1 MDSRGLACL
10 VGATVLVCACTT
22 DVMGNN
28 DFTTSASG
36 SSTTAGSGEGPT
48 AASDTSEGTSSST
61 TEASVTTEADASSSP
76 ESSSSTGGGFG
87 SLCGNG
93 MIEGT
98 EDCDCGDDGECT
110 EEELGG
116 ISCESTSDPL
126 VPGVLTGG
134 PLGCNP
140 ASCRYDTSQCV
151 YCGDG
156 ELNGNEACELDM
168 PIATS
173 CSELGKGTAG
183 KLTCMDTCQVDTT
196 ACTECGFQFDFEG
209 EQCPGDWQTLITT
222 GAAAN
227 PTSWACGTPGAFAAG
242 PGPAKTGVWGTN
254 LNGNYLANESGYV
267 RSGNLDLSNCGDQTV
282 TMTIRHWFVFEGS
295 ISNNDGGVVQVTTGN
310 PELLLDGWTTI
321 EPLEGGV
328 TYLPNISASFPP
340 VDNNPGFSGNDNENE
355 GMWVESIFDITEYA
369 GPDLHIRFV
378 IGSDSGNQRAGWYID
393 NVEILG
399 SGGR

>member
-1 MDSRGLACL
+1 MDFRGLACL
-10 VGATVLVCACTT
+10 VGATVVVSACTT
-22 DVMGNN
+22 DVTGNN
-28 DFTTSASG
+28 NFTTGAGS
-36 SSTTAGSGEGPT
+36 SSTTSDSGEGPT
-48 AASDTSEGTSSST
+48 TASST
-61 TEASVTTEADASSSP
+61 ST
-76 ESSSSTGGGFG
+76 SSSSTSDGTTEAAESSSTSGADSSSSGGFSG
-87 SLCGNG
+87 GAQCGNG
-93 MIEGT
+93 EIEGD

-156 ELNGNEACELDM
+156 ELNGNEVCELDM
-168 PIATS
+168 PIETT

-183 KLTCMDTCQVDTT
+183 KLQCMETCQVDTA
-196 ACTECGFQFDFEG
+196 ACTECGYQFDFEG
-209 EQCPGDWQTLITT
+209 DQCPGDWSTLRTT
-222 GAAAN
+222 GAAAVE
-227 PTSWACGTPGAFAAG
+227 SWACGTPGPFADG
-242 PGPAKTGVWGTN
+242 PGPGKTGVWGTN
-254 LNGNYLANESGYV
+254 LNGNYSANESGYV

-282 TMTIRHWFVFEGS
+282 TMTVRHWFQFEGS
-295 ISNNDGGVVQVTTGN
+295 ISNNDGGVVQVTTGD
-310 PELLLDGWTTI
+310 PEQLINGWLTI

-328 TYLPNISASFPP
+328 TYLPNTNASFPP
-340 VDNNPGFSGNDNENE
+340 VDGNPAFSGNDSENE

-378 IGSDSGNQRAGWYID
+378 LGSDGGNQRSGWYID

-399 SGGR
+399 SGGK